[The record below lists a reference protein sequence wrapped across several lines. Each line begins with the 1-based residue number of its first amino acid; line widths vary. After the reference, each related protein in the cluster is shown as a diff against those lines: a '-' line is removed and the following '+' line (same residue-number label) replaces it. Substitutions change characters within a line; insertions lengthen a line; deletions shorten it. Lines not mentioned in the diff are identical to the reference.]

1 MTPGPPSSSLRIG
14 PFSTPPPSPRV
25 RRAELGA
32 VPGGWRRR
40 LGRAAPPPAAPAAS
54 AKRPD
59 QARRLLPALP
69 RGRRTPPPSP
79 CRRLASSLPPLAA
92 FPFLRL
98 APSLPPHLSRSP
110 RRPPSPR
117 PAQSFPFA
125 LGLPLLGPTSSTPT
139 TGADTLRGRPSAS
152 HRLPSSGRV
161 QAAPPPPPHRRP
173 LPAGG
178 GSAAAAPPSCSRPGR
193 TCRPGVRGA
202 RVWKPPPP
210 QPPHPG
216 RRRRLGRRWAG
227 LYPPLPGCSDP
238 KALGRSV
245 P

>member
-14 PFSTPPPSPRV
+14 PFSTPPPSPCV

-32 VPGGWRRR
+32 VPGGRGRR

-54 AKRPD
+54 AKRPH

-92 FPFLRL
+92 FSFLRL

-110 RRPPSPR
+110 RRPPAQRKVSLLRRGSPSWV
-117 PAQSFPFA
+117 PP
-125 LGLPLLGPTSSTPT
+125 
-139 TGADTLRGRPSAS
+139 
-152 HRLPSSGRV
+152 RL
-161 QAAPPPPPHRRP
+161 PPPPARTRS
-173 LPAGG
+173 GG
-178 GSAAAAPPSCSRPGR
+178 G
-193 TCRPGVRGA
+193 
-202 RVWKPPPP
+202 P
-210 QPPHPG
+210 QPPIASPAPGGSRPRPHPRRTGAPSQPAGDPQPPRPRLARGPGARAVPGCAGREFGNPHRPTPNPG
-216 RRRRLGRRWAG
+216 RRRGLGRRWAG

-238 KALGRSV
+238 KALGRPV